1 MPRVY
6 ENFKPTSNKA
16 LAPVKETKTPPKPVN
31 DKAPDKDNGGKSQAV
46 K

>member
-6 ENFKPTSNKA
+6 ENFKSSSNKA
-16 LAPVKETKTPPKPVN
+16 LTPVKETKAPPKPASN
-31 DKAPDKDNGGKSQAV
+31 KAPDKDNGGKSQAV